1 MSHRIRKVNQL
12 IREEL
17 SQLLQHQVKDPRLN
31 SLISVNEVNT
41 SPDLKS
47 ARVYI
52 SKVAEEQEKEEI
64 LKALTSASG
73 YLHSELFKRLQIRHV
88 PELSFHWDD
97 SIERGA
103 HLLELIEQVTEKEK
117 GTS

>member
-1 MSHRIRKVNQL
+1 MSYRIRRINQL

-17 SQLLQHQVKDPRLN
+17 SQLQQRQVKDPRL
-31 SLISVNEVNT
+31 SGFISVNEVIT
-41 SPDLKS
+41 SHDLKR

-52 SKVAEEQEKEEI
+52 SKVADEQEKEKI
-64 LKALTSASG
+64 LSALASASG
-73 YLHSELFKRLQIRHV
+73 YLHSELFKRLEMRHV

-103 HLLELIEQVTEKEK
+103 HLLELIEQVAEQEK